1 MQIMYNHLNINNLL
15 NFKFMF
21 MKAKLKAIRESKGFS
36 TYDVAKMM
44 HITQSSYARIERGD
58 TKIDLDRLSIFADV
72 MEMSIVDVLMYPERY
87 INIRDIGKEI
97 NNVGPE
103 VIVQIRVK
111 EKKREEILRMLFGDS
126 DVEILK
132 RD

>member
-21 MKAKLKAIRESKGFS
+21 MKAKLKEIRESKGFS

-97 NNVGPE
+97 NNAGPE

>member
-1 MQIMYNHLNINNLL
+1 
-15 NFKFMF
+15 
-21 MKAKLKAIRESKGFS
+21 MKPEIKAIREKSGFS
-36 TYDVAKMM
+36 QELMAEKMK
-44 HITQSSYARIERGD
+44 ISQSAYARFELSK
-58 TKIDLDRLSIFADV
+58 TKIDLKRLESFASVLGMDV
-72 MEMSIVDVLMYPERY
+72 VDVLTYPERY
-87 INIRDIGKEI
+87 INVRDIGKEI
-97 NNVGPE
+97 NNAGPE